1 MPRIEHEAS
10 KAQGTM
16 AEFEFDLRDIFRV
29 LKRRKWVLIPV
40 PIFVATLTYWLSV
53 TPPAVY
59 EAESVVKISRV
70 AASMQGLLLEALSWY
85 EGDNIATQSEI
96 ITSQKIK
103 VRVALRLAEEYPEF
117 HEVRSLLADEEET
130 DYDALERRIGDNP
143 ELAGLI
149 AGISIEAERKGTSDI
164 VGIRTTGSSAQLAVD
179 TANYTAEEF
188 VNYNTSERNKEI
200 RQAVRFIEA
209 RIVETEQDLR
219 KAEGELEEFKR
230 EHTETLSLQMEEVG
244 ALREQIERLG
254 RNIAHLE
261 EAVGQLETMT
271 HVDQY
276 FAFSPAFTEVED
288 PQISPLEQ
296 QVLQLIVQINQSKR
310 ERSELLSYL
319 TEESREVRLN
329 ALQTEELEKSTQEII
344 GSLLRRYAALG
355 DELVQQRR
363 ALVERQNQLQAVPE
377 VVRQLESLQG
387 QVALK
392 REAIILL
399 QRRLQDAEIQKAGE
413 IQEISIVERAVSAAM
428 GPRPSRSFKALIGL
442 VIGTILGG
450 VFAMILESLDTS
462 IGTIED
468 VERYVKLP
476 VLGVIPH
483 LDTATVSE
491 KMLRDDMGS
500 DVTSGDIENI
510 STLCTHFDLTA
521 PVSEAFRT
529 MRAQLEVLLKRN
541 SWKTLMVTSSV
552 LREGKTNTA
561 CNLAIVFAQAGQ
573 RTLLIDADVRRP
585 RVHKVF
591 GLSNT
596 PGLTEVLLGVTD
608 WESATRSLDDLIL
621 GKMGLNNSQINPGLE
636 YLLLLTSG
644 RKVDRPA
651 ELLNL
656 EKVGKILS
664 EMREHYDIII
674 LDVAPALPVAEASQ
688 LSPGIDATILA
699 YQIGRVGREVLNR
712 CKSRLE
718 SMGGNVVGLV
728 MNDIEAAIYETRDSG
743 YYGGYKYRY
752 GDPPPASGFLARLK
766 EGLDSV
772 SRRRRHRT
780 PVAAQPVEASIV
792 KPTPS
797 PPDIWSQNMA
807 SCVECGKN
815 FDSARSDARFCS
827 SACRQKAYRAR
838 KTRQTA

>member
-1 MPRIEHEAS
+1 
-10 KAQGTM
+10 
-16 AEFEFDLRDIFRV
+16 
-29 LKRRKWVLIPV
+29 
-40 PIFVATLTYWLSV
+40 
-53 TPPAVY
+53 
-59 EAESVVKISRV
+59 
-70 AASMQGLLLEALSWY
+70 MQGLLLEALSWY

-103 VRVALRLAEEYPEF
+103 VRVALRLAENYSEF
-117 HEVRSLLADEEET
+117 RGITSLLAGGEET
-130 DYDALERRIGDNP
+130 DYDSLERRIGDNK
-143 ELAGLI
+143 ELAGLV

-164 VGIRTTGSSAQLAVD
+164 VGIHTTGSSEKLAVD

-188 VNYNTSERNKEI
+188 VNYNTAERNKEI
-200 RQAVRFIEA
+200 RQAVRFIEG
-209 RIVETEQDLR
+209 RIIETEQELR
-219 KAEGELEEFKR
+219 ETEGELEDFKR
-230 EHTETLSLQMEEVG
+230 KHTETLSLQMEEVG
-244 ALREQIERLG
+244 ALREQIESLG
-254 RNIAHLE
+254 RKIAHLE
-261 EAVGQLETMT
+261 EAVEQLETMT
-271 HVDQY
+271 GVDQY
-276 FAFSPAFTEVED
+276 FTFSPAFTEVGD

-319 TEESREVRLN
+319 TGESREVRLN
-329 ALQTEELEKSTQEII
+329 ALQTVELEKSAQEII

-355 DELVQQRR
+355 NELVQQRR
-363 ALVERQNQLQAVPE
+363 ALVKRQDQLQAVPE
-377 VVRQLESLQG
+377 VIRQLESLQG

-392 REAIILL
+392 RDAINLL

-413 IQEISIVERAVSAAM
+413 IQEISIVERATYAAAW
-428 GPRPSRSFKALIGL
+428 PQPSRLFKALIGIL
-442 VIGTILGG
+442 IGAILGG
-450 VFAMILESLDTS
+450 VFAMILESMDTS

-468 VERYVKLP
+468 VEQHVKLP

-483 LDTATVSE
+483 LDTSTVSE
-491 KMLRDDMGS
+491 NVLRDDMGS
-500 DVTSGDIENI
+500 DVTSGDLENI
-510 STLCTHFDLTA
+510 ATLCTHFDLTA

-561 CNLAIVFAQAGQ
+561 CNLAIVFAQAGH

-608 WESATRSLDDLIL
+608 WESATRSMDDLIL
-621 GKMGLNNSQINPGLE
+621 GKMGLNNTQITPGLE

-656 EKVGKILS
+656 EKFGTLLS
-664 EMREHYDIII
+664 EMRDLYDIII
-674 LDVAPALPVAEASQ
+674 VDVPPALPVAEASQ
-688 LSPGIDATILA
+688 LASGIDATLLA
-699 YQIGRVGREVLNR
+699 YQIGRIGREVLNR

-718 SMGGNVVGLV
+718 AMGGNVVGLV
-728 MNDIEAAIYETRDSG
+728 MNDIEAAIYETKDSG

-752 GDPPPASGFLARLK
+752 GDPPPASGLLARLK

-772 SRRRRHRT
+772 ISRRRQRT
-780 PVAAQPVEASIV
+780 PVVAQPVETSIV
-792 KPTPS
+792 TIAPS
-797 PPDIWSQNMA
+797 PPDIPSQNVA
-807 SCVECGKN
+807 SCVECGKD
-815 FDSARSDARFCS
+815 FDAARSDARFCS

>member
-1 MPRIEHEAS
+1 
-10 KAQGTM
+10 M
-16 AEFEFDLRDIFRV
+16 ADFEFNLRDLFRIV
-29 LKRRKWVLIPV
+29 KRQKWVIILA
-40 PIFVATLTYWLSV
+40 PIGVGLMTYWSSV
-53 TPPAVY
+53 TPPPVY

-70 AASMQGLLLEALSWY
+70 AASMQGLLLEALTWY

-103 VRVALRLAEEYPEF
+103 VRVALRLAENYSEF
-117 HEVRSLLADEEET
+117 REVTSLLAGGEET
-130 DYDALERRIGDNP
+130 DYDALERRIGDSP
-143 ELAGLI
+143 QLAGLVS
-149 AGISIEAERKGTSDI
+149 GISVEAARKGVSDI
-164 VGIRTTGSSAQLAVD
+164 VGILTTGSSEQLAVD

-188 VNYNTSERNKEI
+188 VNYNAEERNKEI
-200 RQAVRFIEA
+200 RQAVRFIEG
-209 RIVETEQDLR
+209 RIIETEQELR
-219 KAEGELEEFKR
+219 EAEGELEEFKR

-244 ALREQIERLG
+244 SLREQIENLG
-254 RNIAHLE
+254 RKIASLE
-261 EAVGQLETMT
+261 EAVEQLETMT
-271 HVDQY
+271 GVDQY
-276 FAFSPAFTEVED
+276 FAFSPAFTEVGD

-296 QVLQLIVQINQSKR
+296 QVLQLIVQINQSRR

-329 ALQTEELEKSTQEII
+329 ALQTVALEKSAQEII

-363 ALVERQNQLQAVPE
+363 ALVDRQILLQAVPE
-377 VVRQLESLQG
+377 VIRQLESLQG
-387 QVALK
+387 QVALR
-392 REAIILL
+392 REAITLL

-413 IQEISIVERAVSAAM
+413 IQEISIVERATSAGAW
-428 GPRPSRSFKALIGL
+428 PRPSRLFKALIGML
-442 VIGTILGG
+442 IGTILGG
-450 VFAMILESLDTS
+450 VFAMILESMDTS

-468 VERYVKLP
+468 VEQHVKLP

-483 LDTATVSE
+483 LEVATVSE
-491 KMLRDDMGS
+491 NVMRDDMGS
-500 DVTSGDIENI
+500 DVTSGDLENI

-541 SWKTLMVTSSV
+541 HWKTLMVTSSV

-585 RVHKVF
+585 RIHKVF

-608 WESATRSLDDLIL
+608 WESATRSMDDLIL
-621 GKMGLNNSQINPGLE
+621 GKIGLNNTQITPGLE

-656 EKVGKILS
+656 EKFGALLA
-664 EMREHYDIII
+664 EMRDHYDIII
-674 LDVAPALPVAEASQ
+674 VDVPPALPVAEASQ
-688 LSPGIDATILA
+688 LAPGIDATLLA
-699 YQIGRVGREVLNR
+699 YQIGRIGREVLNR

-718 SMGGNVVGLV
+718 AMGGNVVGLV
-728 MNDIEAAIYETRDSG
+728 MNDIEAAIYDTRDSG

-772 SRRRRHRT
+772 SQFRFRRT
-780 PVAAQPVEASIV
+780 PVTPQPRVAKFV
-792 KPTPS
+792 TP
-797 PPDIWSQNMA
+797 PPPPPAPEISSQNMA

-815 FDSARSDARFCS
+815 FDAARSDARFCS

>member
-1 MPRIEHEAS
+1 
-10 KAQGTM
+10 M
-16 AEFEFDLRDIFRV
+16 ADFEFNLRDIFRIV
-29 LKRRKWVLIPV
+29 KRQKWVIILA
-40 PIFVATLTYWLSV
+40 PIGVGLMTYWSSV
-53 TPPAVY
+53 TPPPVY

-70 AASMQGLLLEALSWY
+70 AANMQGLLLEALSWY

-103 VRVALRLAEEYPEF
+103 VRVALRLAENYSEF
-117 HEVRSLLADEEET
+117 REVTSLLAGGEET

-143 ELAGLI
+143 DLAGLVS
-149 AGISIEAERKGTSDI
+149 GISVEAARRGASDI
-164 VGIRTTGSSAQLAVD
+164 VGILTTGSSEQLAVD

-188 VNYNTSERNKEI
+188 VNYNTAERNKEI
-200 RQAVRFIEA
+200 RQAVRFIEG
-209 RIVETEQDLR
+209 RIIETEQELR
-219 KAEGELEEFKR
+219 EAEGELEEFKR
-230 EHTETLSLQMEEVG
+230 KNTETLSLRLEEVG
-244 ALREQIERLG
+244 SLREQIDNLG
-254 RNIAHLE
+254 RKIASLE
-261 EAVGQLETMT
+261 EAVEQLETMT
-271 HVDQY
+271 GVDQY
-276 FAFSPAFTEVED
+276 FAFSPALTEVGD

-310 ERSELLSYL
+310 ARSELLSYL

-329 ALQTEELEKSTQEII
+329 ALQTVALENSAQEII

-355 DELVQQRR
+355 NELVQQRR
-363 ALVERQNQLQAVPE
+363 ALVERQILLQSVPE
-377 VVRQLESLQG
+377 VIRQLESLQG
-387 QVALK
+387 QVALR
-392 REAIILL
+392 REAITLL

-413 IQEISIVERAVSAAM
+413 IQEISIVERATFASAW
-428 GPRPSRSFKALIGL
+428 PQPSRLFKALIGL
-442 VIGTILGG
+442 LIGTILGG
-450 VFAMILESLDTS
+450 VFAMILESMDTS

-468 VERYVKLP
+468 VEQYVKLP

-483 LDTATVSE
+483 LEVTTVSE
-491 KMLRDDMGS
+491 NVMRDDMGS
-500 DVTSGDIENI
+500 DVTSGDLENM

-561 CNLAIVFAQAGQ
+561 CNLAIVFAQAGH

-608 WESATRSLDDLIL
+608 WESATRSMDDLIL
-621 GKMGLNNSQINPGLE
+621 GKIGLNNTQITPGLE

-656 EKVGKILS
+656 ERFGSLLS
-664 EMREHYDIII
+664 EMRDHYDIII
-674 LDVAPALPVAEASQ
+674 VDVPPALPVAEASQ
-688 LSPGIDATILA
+688 LSPGIDATLLA
-699 YQIGRVGREVLNR
+699 YQIGRIGREVLNR

-718 SMGGNVVGLV
+718 AMGGNVVGLV
-728 MNDIEAAIYETRDSG
+728 MNDIEAAIYDTRDSG

-752 GDPPPASGFLARLK
+752 GDTPPASGFLARLK
-766 EGLDSV
+766 AGLDSV
-772 SRRRRHRT
+772 SQLRLRRT
-780 PVAAQPVEASIV
+780 PVVTQPVEVAIV
-792 KPTPS
+792 QPTPS
-797 PPDIWSQNMA
+797 APDISSQNMA
-807 SCVECGKN
+807 SCVVCGKN
-815 FDSARSDARFCS
+815 FDAARSDARFCS

-838 KTRQTA
+838 KTRQSA

>member
-1 MPRIEHEAS
+1 
-10 KAQGTM
+10 M
-16 AEFEFDLRDIFRV
+16 ADFEFNLRDIFHI
-29 LKRRKWVLIPV
+29 LKRQKWVIILA
-40 PIFVATLTYWLSV
+40 PIGVGLMTYWSSV
-53 TPPAVY
+53 TPPPVY

-70 AASMQGLLLEALSWY
+70 AANMQGLLLEALSWY

-103 VRVALRLAEEYPEF
+103 IRVALRLAEEHPEF
-117 HEVRSLLADEEET
+117 QKVTSLLTGGEET
-130 DYDALERRIGDNP
+130 DYDALERRIGDSE

-149 AGISIEAERKGTSDI
+149 ASISVQAERRGASDI
-164 VGIRTTGSSAQLAVD
+164 VGIRTTGSSEPLAVD

-188 VNYNTSERNKEI
+188 VNYNTAERNKEI
-200 RQAVRFIEA
+200 RQAVRFIEG
-209 RIVETEQDLR
+209 RIIETEQELR
-219 KAEGELEEFKR
+219 EAEGELEEFKR
-230 EHTETLSLQMEEVG
+230 KHTETLSLQLEEVG
-244 ALREQIERLG
+244 GLREQIENLG
-254 RNIAHLE
+254 RKIASLE
-261 EAVGQLETMT
+261 EAVEQLETMNG
-271 HVDQY
+271 VDQY
-276 FAFSPAFTEVED
+276 FAFSPAFTEVGD

-329 ALQTEELEKSTQEII
+329 ALQAVELEKSAQEII

-355 DELVQQRR
+355 YELVQQRR
-363 ALVERQNQLQAVPE
+363 ALVERQDQLQAVPE
-377 VVRQLESLQG
+377 VIRQLESWQA
-387 QVALK
+387 QVTLK
-392 REAIILL
+392 RDAINLL

-413 IQEISIVERAVSAAM
+413 IQEISIVERATGAAAW
-428 GPRPSRSFKALIGL
+428 PQPSRFFKALIGML
-442 VIGTILGG
+442 IGTILGG
-450 VFAMILESLDTS
+450 VFAMILESMDTS

-468 VERYVKLP
+468 VEQHVKLP

-483 LDTATVSE
+483 LDTGTVSE
-491 KMLRDDMGS
+491 NVLRDDMGS
-500 DVTSGDIENI
+500 DITTGDLENI

-541 SWKTLMVTSSV
+541 HWKTLMVTSSV
-552 LREGKTNTA
+552 LREGETNTA
-561 CNLAIVFAQAGQ
+561 CNLAIVFAQAGH

-608 WESATRSLDDLIL
+608 WESATRSMDDLIL
-621 GKMGLNNSQINPGLE
+621 GKIGLNNTQITPGLE

-656 EKVGKILS
+656 ERFGSLLS
-664 EMREHYDIII
+664 EMRDHYDIII
-674 LDVAPALPVAEASQ
+674 VDVPPALPVAEASQ
-688 LSPGIDATILA
+688 LSPGIDATLLA
-699 YQIGRVGREVLNR
+699 YQIGRIGREVLNR
-712 CKSRLE
+712 CKNRLE
-718 SMGGNVVGLV
+718 AMGGNVVGLV
-728 MNDIEAAIYETRDSG
+728 MNDIEAAIYDTRDSG

-752 GDPPPASGFLARLK
+752 GDPPPTSGFLARLK

-772 SRRRRHRT
+772 IPRRRQRT
-780 PVAAQPVEASIV
+780 SVVAQPVKASIV
-792 KPTPS
+792 ATAPS
-797 PPDIWSQNMA
+797 PPDIPSENIA
-807 SCVECGKN
+807 NCVECGKD
-815 FDSARSDARFCS
+815 FEAARSDARFCS

-838 KTRQTA
+838 KTRKTA

>member
-1 MPRIEHEAS
+1 
-10 KAQGTM
+10 M
-16 AEFEFDLRDIFRV
+16 ADFEFNLRDIFRI
-29 LKRRKWVLIPV
+29 LKRQKWVIILAPLGV
-40 PIFVATLTYWLSV
+40 GLLTYWTSV
-53 TPPAVY
+53 TPPPIFQ
-59 EAESVVKISRV
+59 AESVVKISRV

-103 VRVALRLAEEYPEF
+103 VRVALRLAEEHSEF
-117 HEVRSLLADEEET
+117 RGITSLLAGGEET
-130 DYDALERRIGDNP
+130 DYDALERRIGENP
-143 ELAGLI
+143 QLAGLI
-149 AGISIEAERKGTSDI
+149 AGISVEAERRGTSDI
-164 VGIRTTGSSAQLAVD
+164 VGILSTGSSEKLAID

-188 VNYNTSERNKEI
+188 VNYNTAERNREI
-200 RQAVRFIEA
+200 RQAVRFIEG
-209 RIVETEQDLR
+209 RIIETEQELR
-219 KAEGELEEFKR
+219 EVEGELEDFKR
-230 EHTETLSLQMEEVG
+230 KHTETLSLQMEEVG
-244 ALREQIERLG
+244 ALREQIESLG
-254 RNIAHLE
+254 RKIAHLE
-261 EAVGQLETMT
+261 EAVEQLKTMT
-271 HVDQY
+271 GVDQY
-276 FAFSPAFTEVED
+276 FAFSPAFTEVGD

-319 TEESREVRLN
+319 TGESREVRLN
-329 ALQTEELEKSTQEII
+329 ALQTVELEKSAQEIV

-355 DELVQQRR
+355 NELVQQRR
-363 ALVERQNQLQAVPE
+363 ALVKRQDQLQAVPE
-377 VVRQLESLQG
+377 VIRQLESLQG

-392 REAIILL
+392 RDTINLL

-413 IQEISIVERAVSAAM
+413 IQEISIVERATYAAAW
-428 GPRPSRSFKALIGL
+428 PQPSRLFKALIGIL
-442 VIGTILGG
+442 IGAILGG
-450 VFAMILESLDTS
+450 VFAMILESMDTS

-468 VERYVKLP
+468 VEQHVKLP

-483 LDTATVSE
+483 LDTSTVSE
-491 KMLRDDMGS
+491 KVLRDDMGS
-500 DVTSGDIENI
+500 DATSGDLENI
-510 STLCTHFDLTA
+510 ATLCTHFDLTA

-561 CNLAIVFAQAGQ
+561 CNLAIVFAQAGH

-608 WESATRSLDDLIL
+608 WESATRSMDDLIL
-621 GKMGLNNSQINPGLE
+621 GKMGLNNTQINPGLE

-656 EKVGKILS
+656 EKFGTLLS
-664 EMREHYDIII
+664 EMRDLYDIII
-674 LDVAPALPVAEASQ
+674 VDVPPALPVAEASQ
-688 LSPGIDATILA
+688 LASGIDATLLA
-699 YQIGRVGREVLNR
+699 YQIGRIGREVLNR

-718 SMGGNVVGLV
+718 AMGGNVVGLV
-728 MNDIEAAIYETRDSG
+728 MNDIEAAIYETKDSG

-752 GDPPPASGFLARLK
+752 GDPPPASGLLARLK

-772 SRRRRHRT
+772 ISRRRQRT
-780 PVAAQPVEASIV
+780 PVVAQPLETSIV
-792 KPTPS
+792 TIAPS
-797 PPDIWSQNMA
+797 PPDIPSQNVA
-807 SCVECGKN
+807 SCVECGKD
-815 FDSARSDARFCS
+815 FDAARSDARFCS

>member
-1 MPRIEHEAS
+1 M
-10 KAQGTM
+10 
-16 AEFEFDLRDIFRV
+16 
-29 LKRRKWVLIPV
+29 
-40 PIFVATLTYWLSV
+40 
-53 TPPAVY
+53 
-59 EAESVVKISRV
+59 KISRV
-70 AASMQGLLLEALSWY
+70 AANMQGLLLEALSWY

-103 VRVALRLAEEYPEF
+103 VRVALRLAENYSEF
-117 HEVRSLLADEEET
+117 REVTSLLAGGEET

-143 ELAGLI
+143 DLAGLVS
-149 AGISIEAERKGTSDI
+149 GISVEAARRGASDI
-164 VGIRTTGSSAQLAVD
+164 VGILTTGSSEQLAVD

-188 VNYNTSERNKEI
+188 VKYNTAERNKEI
-200 RQAVRFIEA
+200 RQAVRFIEG
-209 RIVETEQDLR
+209 RIIETEQELR
-219 KAEGELEEFKR
+219 EAEGELEEFKR
-230 EHTETLSLQMEEVG
+230 KNTETLSLRLEEVG
-244 ALREQIERLG
+244 GLREQIDNLG
-254 RNIAHLE
+254 RKIASLE
-261 EAVGQLETMT
+261 EAVEQLETMT
-271 HVDQY
+271 GVDQY
-276 FAFSPAFTEVED
+276 FAFSPALTEVGD

-310 ERSELLSYL
+310 GRSELLSYL

-329 ALQTEELEKSTQEII
+329 ALQTVALENSAQEII

-355 DELVQQRR
+355 NELVQQRR
-363 ALVERQNQLQAVPE
+363 ALVDRQILLQSVPE
-377 VVRQLESLQG
+377 VIRQLESLQG
-387 QVALK
+387 QVALR
-392 REAIILL
+392 REAITLL

-413 IQEISIVERAVSAAM
+413 IQEISIVERATFASAW
-428 GPRPSRSFKALIGL
+428 PQPSRLFKALIGL
-442 VIGTILGG
+442 LIGTILGG
-450 VFAMILESLDTS
+450 VFAMILESMDTS

-468 VERYVKLP
+468 VEQYVKLP

-483 LDTATVSE
+483 LEVTTVSE
-491 KMLRDDMGS
+491 NVMRDDLGS
-500 DVTSGDIENI
+500 DVTSGDLENI

-561 CNLAIVFAQAGQ
+561 CNLAIVFAQAGH

-608 WESATRSLDDLIL
+608 WESATRSMDDLIL
-621 GKMGLNNSQINPGLE
+621 GKIGLNNTQITPGLE

-656 EKVGKILS
+656 ERFGSLLS
-664 EMREHYDIII
+664 EMRDHYDIII
-674 LDVAPALPVAEASQ
+674 VDVPPALPVAEASQ
-688 LSPGIDATILA
+688 LSPGIDATLLA
-699 YQIGRVGREVLNR
+699 YQIGRIGREVLNR

-718 SMGGNVVGLV
+718 AMGGNVVGLV
-728 MNDIEAAIYETRDSG
+728 MNDIEAAIYDTRDSG

-752 GDPPPASGFLARLK
+752 GDTPPASGFLARLK
-766 EGLDSV
+766 AGLDSV
-772 SRRRRHRT
+772 SQFRFRKT
-780 PVAAQPVEASIV
+780 PVVTQPVEVAIV
-792 KPTPS
+792 QPTPS
-797 PPDIWSQNMA
+797 APDISSQSMA
-807 SCVECGKN
+807 SCVVCGKN
-815 FDSARSDARFCS
+815 FDAARSDARFCS

-838 KTRQTA
+838 KTRQSA